1 MTSSSFSL
9 SIFSSAK
16 NIDARVQHDDNFF
29 SYVSFFLLQKN
40 IFTRAVLDKK
50 FLFRVLSFNDSS
62 SCDSQ

>member
-29 SYVSFFLLQKN
+29 FMFLFFLLQKK
-40 IFTRAVLDKK
+40 IFTIAVLDKK